1 MILTLEL
8 TKDKLEK
15 VFLFYLFIFF
25 IYLGECGV
33 VEQLA
38 KQNLH
43 SIYSI
48 LEVLCVCIT

>member
-15 VFLFYLFIFF
+15 GFF
-25 IYLGECGV
+25 FLGECGV

-43 SIYSI
+43 LIYSI